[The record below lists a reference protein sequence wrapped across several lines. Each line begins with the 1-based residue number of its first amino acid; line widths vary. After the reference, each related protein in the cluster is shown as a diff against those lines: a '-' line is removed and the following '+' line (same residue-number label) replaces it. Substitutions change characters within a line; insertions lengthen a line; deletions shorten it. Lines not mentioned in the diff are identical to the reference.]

1 MSEQDWRVKT
11 ALLQHRLAKF
21 NPNHDAAG
29 RFASAGG
36 VGAGRGATPTRGGKR
51 KPRTFLEGERVRM
64 PNGVLATVRGA
75 EGRIVEGAIADGDDG
90 NTYLTAPEQDS
101 YKQLGISTPRP
112 VLVGSTR

>member
-1 MSEQDWRVKT
+1 
-11 ALLQHRLAKF
+11 
-21 NPNHDAAG
+21 
-29 RFASAGG
+29 
-36 VGAGRGATPTRGGKR
+36 
-51 KPRTFLEGERVRM
+51 M

-75 EGRIVEGAIADGDDG
+75 EGRIVAGAIADGDDG